1 MVNFPKKIN
10 SEDQRHKKE
19 KIVVSEKVTWGKV
32 LSEMHC

>member
-1 MVNFPKKIN
+1 MMNYQKKMN
-10 SEDQRHKKE
+10 SEDQRNEKE